1 MGLWARMSPGAEDRI
16 AVHRLAASV
25 GEHLRGELTAQQ
37 VQNAFTLS
45 VAEKNELNSILTRIS
60 NGDISPQHVKDVVML
75 VELGDYPEAKAKSSL
90 GY

>member
-16 AVHRLAASV
+16 GVNRLASSV

-37 VQNAFTLS
+37 VRNVFTLS
-45 VAEKNELNSILTRIS
+45 PQEQNELNSILTRIL
-60 NGDISPQHVKDVVML
+60 NGDISPQHVKDVFML
-75 VELGDYPEAKAKSSL
+75 VELGDYLEVKAKSSL